1 MCVWCFEPLET
12 HLGVYHIVGLQNVLV
27 HVFYYGAQIIR
38 FSFVSCMLRLDS
50 QSLKTCVSW

>member
-27 HVFYYGAQIIR
+27 HVFYYGAQIISD
-38 FSFVSCMLRLDS
+38 FPL
-50 QSLKTCVSW
+50 